1 MSSEAKVQAEVR
13 EKASQLGW
21 RLWRNNVGVFVD
33 ERGVPVRYGLA
44 NESSA
49 MNKVVKSS
57 DLIGLRP
64 VVITPDMVGQT
75 IGQFVAI
82 ECKHGEWSMRENDKH
97 AGAQKAF
104 IEMVKKLGGHG
115 LFATDKEQ
123 LC

>member
-1 MSSEAKVQAEVR
+1 MSEAKVQAEVR

-44 NESSA
+44 NESSQ

-64 VVITPDMVGQT
+64 LVITPEMVGQT

-82 ECKHGEWSMRENDKH
+82 ECKTEDWSLRESDKH
-97 AGAQKAF
+97 AQAQLNF
-104 IEMVKKLGGHG
+104 INIVKKLGGHAE
-115 LFATDKEQ
+115 FVTDKGQ